1 MEDAIEMAD
10 DAVQDA
16 VDNYTDARKLNR
28 IRNRFTKSQVK
39 AIKTEKKLKKERLLQ
54 DVVKQSYRI

>member
-1 MEDAIEMAD
+1 MAD

-28 IRNRFTKSQVK
+28 IRNRLTKSQVK